1 LPTRNVFTQP
11 TSAFVDNARHYQL
24 SSKKGLGQM
33 FKRKT
38 TTALVIPPTLEEH
51 PRWLERKA
59 QRQQLGNIIAQLE
72 ASGHH
77 IETEAAEARS
87 ALDDLRV
94 GALLGETSAQSIDDL
109 KARIEDTDRRLAEA
123 REQLDAAHKAAR
135 RVDQLCADSRDE
147 IAGEI
152 RGAINRT
159 QRDLSEQFAEHLEAM
174 QPILTA
180 MRNLRGAHTSAF
192 EASRIP
198 SWDELIVRLP
208 GSKAATWAHEVRALG
223 VDVTL

>member
-1 LPTRNVFTQP
+1 
-11 TSAFVDNARHYQL
+11 
-24 SSKKGLGQM
+24 M

-38 TTALVIPPTLEEH
+38 TTDLVIPPSLENH
-51 PRWLERKA
+51 PRWLQRTA
-59 QRQQLGNIIAQLE
+59 QRQQLEDVIAQSE
-72 ASGHH
+72 ATVHQ

-87 ALDDLRV
+87 ALDDIRV
-94 GALLGETSAQSIDDL
+94 GVLLGDTASALSVEDQKTRID
-109 KARIEDTDRRLAEA
+109 ETDRRLAEA
-123 REQLDAAHKAAR
+123 REQLGAARKAAR
-135 RVDQLCADSRDE
+135 RVEQLCADSRDE

-180 MRNLRGAHTSAF
+180 MRNLRGAHPSAF
-192 EASRIP
+192 EACRIP